1 MSTNITRRGLIAA
14 AGATGA
20 LAATGAV
27 TGLATPAFAAGKIDL
42 IFADVNPPQ
51 VPRSRAMTEIFAKEI
66 GPDFDFKPYFSATL
80 MKQGTEL
87 VGIERG
93 NIQMAGP
100 PPSDLAQQAPEF
112 DILGAAYVIRNAAH
126 LKKVFASEVGD
137 YFRKL
142 AREKMG
148 VVILGTFYYGTR
160 QVNLRGDK
168 KIETPADMHG
178 IKLRM
183 PGGESWQ
190 FLGRALG
197 ANPVPIP
204 YSELYTALQS
214 GVVDGQDNPLP
225 NDKAMKFYEVT
236 NQIVM
241 TSHNV
246 GFGMLIISAK
256 LFDGLT
262 SKQQELIQTA
272 ADKATSWSDQQYL
285 DQEKELVT
293 FFEKQGLKVYT
304 PDGKA
309 FQAHAKKAYLDSS
322 MSKNWPK
329 GMLEKI
335 NAL

>member
-1 MSTNITRRGLIAA
+1 MTLTITRRSLLQA

-20 LAATGAV
+20 LAAS
-27 TGLATPAFAAGKIDL
+27 GLVHPAFAQDKIKL
-42 IFADVNPPQ
+42 IFSDVNPPQ
-51 VPRSRAMTEIFAKEI
+51 VPRSLAMTEIFAKEI
-66 GPDFDFKPYFSATL
+66 GPEFEFKPYFSATL

-93 NIQMAGP
+93 NIQMSGP

-112 DILGAAYVIRNAAH
+112 DILAAAYVIRSEEH
-126 LKKVFASEVGD
+126 LKAVFASEVGD

-142 AREKMG
+142 AHDKLG
-148 VVILGTFYYGTR
+148 IVILGTFYYGRR
-160 QVNLRGDK
+160 QVNLRGKK
-168 KIETPADMHG
+168 KINTPADMNG
-178 IKLRM
+178 VKLRM

-190 FLGRALG
+190 LLGKALG
-197 ANPVPIP
+197 ANPVPVA
-204 YSELYTALQS
+204 YSELYTALQT

-246 GFGMLIISAK
+246 GFGMLVISAK
-256 LFDGLT
+256 LWDKLT
-262 SKQQELIQTA
+262 PAQQKTLQA
-272 ADKATSWSDQQYL
+272 ATDKATNWSDKQYL
-285 DQEKELVT
+285 AQEEELIK
-293 FFEKQGLKVYT
+293 FFKDKGLEVYT
-304 PDGKA
+304 PDVKA
-309 FQAHAKKAYLDSS
+309 FQAYAQKAYLSS
-322 MSKNWPK
+322 PLSRSWPK